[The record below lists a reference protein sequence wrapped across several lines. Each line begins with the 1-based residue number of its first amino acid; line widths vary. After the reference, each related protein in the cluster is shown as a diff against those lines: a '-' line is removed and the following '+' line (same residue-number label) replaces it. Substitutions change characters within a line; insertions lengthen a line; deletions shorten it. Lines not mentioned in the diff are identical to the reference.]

1 MKKIFKNKLWISVG
15 CILLCAIGLFLGIKG
30 REDRL
35 SDKQIMALR
44 EQYPVAST
52 ASYGLGHIIPRTMD
66 PDAKSW
72 ERTVNNVTDYYSRHR
87 FSDKS
92 MVYVYYTIDKETQQ
106 PIVESFRDADT
117 QDSVLTYL
125 IPKDLELLT
134 KE

>member
-1 MKKIFKNKLWISVG
+1 MLFRIWKDVYQETENIFMIVTDYYFVSQLCDREVFDETIKIG
-15 CILLCAIGLFLGIKG
+15 MPMEGIL
-30 REDRL
+30 
-35 SDKQIMALR
+35 AL
-44 EQYPVAST
+44 
-52 ASYGLGHIIPRTMD
+52 D

-117 QDSVLTYL
+117 QDSVLAYL

>member
-1 MKKIFKNKLWISVG
+1 MLFRIWKDVYQETENIFIIVTDYYFVSQLCDREVFDETIKIG
-15 CILLCAIGLFLGIKG
+15 MPMEGIL
-30 REDRL
+30 
-35 SDKQIMALR
+35 AL
-44 EQYPVAST
+44 
-52 ASYGLGHIIPRTMD
+52 D

-117 QDSVLTYL
+117 QDSVLAYL